1 MPKAIHHVGFG
12 RISVKGVTSYI
23 RPGKIIIA
31 ISAVVTCL
39 LVGYR
44 FYLHEFSFSYGM
56 DSFVPGFELYWMR
69 LLWWQL
75 LLFAVVTP
83 VSCLYLWLSREE
95 NVLNISPR
103 EELYRY
109 RLLFTYLLAMTPVF
123 IFMVLATESDAAWHQ
138 VTIRDGSFTPTHI
151 GLFYFAMPL
160 SFAFIMFGFVWIH
173 LRLPDFHNR
182 LSLPLLIVAL
192 APLLVLPNL
201 GLNELGYTF
210 FYAEELFAA
219 PIHWGF
225 VLFSWGV
232 YALSGFSIQCFK
244 RIRTL
249 TRLEDG

>member
-12 RISVKGVTSYI
+12 RTAVDGVNSFF
-23 RPGKIIIA
+23 RPGKVIVG

-39 LVGYR
+39 LVAYR
-44 FYLHEFSFSYGM
+44 FYLHEFAFGYGM
-56 DSFVPGFELYWMR
+56 DSFDPNFELYWMR

-83 VSCLYLWLSREE
+83 ASCLYLWLSREE

-138 VTIRDGSFTPTHI
+138 VAIRDSAFTPTHI
-151 GLFYFAMPL
+151 GIFYFAMPL
-160 SFAFIMFGFVWIH
+160 NFAFTVFGFVWVH

-182 LSLPLLIVAL
+182 FSLPLLIVVL
-192 APLLVLPNL
+192 APVLVLPNL
-201 GLNELGYTF
+201 GLNEWGHTF

-225 VLFSWGV
+225 VLFSWGF
-232 YALSGFSIQCFK
+232 YALAGFSIQCFK
-244 RIRTL
+244 RIRSL
-249 TRLEDG
+249 TRLENV